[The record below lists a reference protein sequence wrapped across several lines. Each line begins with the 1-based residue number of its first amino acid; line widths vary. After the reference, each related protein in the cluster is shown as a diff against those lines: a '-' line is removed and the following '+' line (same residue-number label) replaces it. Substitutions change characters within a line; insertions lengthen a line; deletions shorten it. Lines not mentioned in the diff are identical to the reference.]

1 MLLAIALAMASV
13 TTSFDVSGVHVI
25 LRQNNANNVVA
36 ANLYLL
42 GGARQVTEGNAGIE
56 PILLDVSE
64 RGTQRYPK
72 NALRRADVAAGERDS
87 QWRRVLTGRCSEY
100 RSSTEV
106 FDSTWAIF
114 ADRVM
119 RPTLAK
125 SEVSLVKAQY
135 LSGIRQRRDDP
146 DALAEYLADS
156 IAFVGHPYAVSVGG
170 NEAVAS
176 GSRFGHAPRLSPDAV
191 RDVTNAAGRG
201 RKHRSRAHR
210 ATGDPIDR
218 TAPCGLHISGPP
230 RPAYPNCKQR
240 VVIERRQLPTNYILG
255 YYSGPLA
262 NGRDY
267 QALRVATSVLTGRM
281 FAEIR
286 TRQNLTYDV
295 HAPFVDRAA
304 TAGGLY
310 VSTVAPDTT
319 LKLMRAAIVDLQQG
333 MLDPAGLRQL
343 EEQFIT
349 EYFLDNETNAAQA
362 DFLARSE
369 LYEGDYKEA
378 DRFVDELKTRDTGGC
393 PTCGQE
399 IHEGIPVRVR
409 RRSVEAE
416 RANLQPVLMITRA
429 GSLGEFFRDRP
440 RIHRAAV

>member
-1 MLLAIALAMASV
+1 MLLSIALVMASL
-13 TTSFDVSGVHVI
+13 TTSFEVSGVRVI

-42 GGARQVTEGNAGIE
+42 GGARQVTESNAGVE

-64 RGTQRYPK
+64 RGTRHYPK
-72 NALRRADVAAGERDS
+72 NSLRRAMSRLGSEIVVAPRADWTMFGI
-87 QWRRVLTGRCSEY
+87 

-114 ADRVM
+114 TDRVM
-119 RPTLAK
+119 RPNLAK
-125 SEVSLVKAQY
+125 SEINLVKAQY

-146 DALAEYLADS
+146 DALAAYLADS
-156 IAFVGHPYAVSVGG
+156 MTFVGHPYAVSVSG
-170 NEAVAS
+170 NERSLQAVDSAALREYHRTQFVT
-176 GSRFGHAPRLSPDAV
+176 SRMLLVVVGNID
-191 RDVTNAAGRG
+191 
-201 RKHRSRAHR
+201 RAHIER
-210 ATGDPIDR
+210 LVSQSIGQLPR
-218 TAPCGLHISGPP
+218 GEYKWTAPSRVPELPT
-230 RPAYPNCKQR
+230 A

-319 LKLMRAAIVDLQQG
+319 LKLMRAAIVDLQRG
-333 MLDPAGLRQL
+333 TLDPAGLKQL

-362 DFLARSE
+362 DFLARSQ
-369 LYEGDYKEA
+369 LYEGDYREA
-378 DRFVDELKTRDTGGC
+378 DRFVDELKSITPEDV
-393 PTCGQE
+393 Q
-399 IHEGIPVRVR
+399 RVAR
-409 RRSVEAE
+409 KYMKGFRFAYVGDPSKLNPRT
-416 RANLQPVLMITRA
+416 I
-429 GSLGEFFRDRP
+429 SLF
-440 RIHRAAV
+440 

>member
-1 MLLAIALAMASV
+1 MLLSIALAMASL

-72 NALRRADVAAGERDS
+72 NSLRRAMSRLG
-87 QWRRVLTGRCSEY
+87 SEIVIAPSADWTMFGI

-119 RPTLAK
+119 HPNLAK
-125 SEVSLVKAQY
+125 AEVNVVKSQY

-146 DALAEYLADS
+146 DALAGYLADS
-156 IAFVGHPYAVSVGG
+156 ITFVGHPYAVSVTGTERSLQAVDSATLRDYHRTQFVTSRMLLVVVG
-170 NEAVAS
+170 NV
-176 GSRFGHAPRLSPDAV
+176 D
-191 RDVTNAAGRG
+191 
-201 RKHRSRAHR
+201 RAHIER
-210 ATGDPIDR
+210 LVSQSIGRLPGGEYKW
-218 TAPCGLHISGPP
+218 TAPP
-230 RPAYPNCKQR
+230 RVPESQTA
-240 VVIERRQLPTNYILG
+240 VVIERRLLPTNYIIG

-343 EEQFIT
+343 EDQFIT

-369 LYEGDYKEA
+369 LYGGDYKEA
-378 DRFVDELKTRDTGGC
+378 DRFVDELK
-393 PTCGQE
+393 
-399 IHEGIPVRVR
+399 RVSPEDIQRVAR
-409 RRSVEAE
+409 RYMKGFRFAYVGDPSKL
-416 RANLQPVLMITRA
+416 NPQTI
-429 GSLGEFFRDRP
+429 SLF
-440 RIHRAAV
+440 

>member
-1 MLLAIALAMASV
+1 MLSSLLLSVAMALASA

-42 GGARQVTEGNAGIE
+42 GGARQVTEANAGIE
-56 PILLDVSE
+56 PILLEVSE
-64 RGTQRYPK
+64 RGTAKYPRS
-72 NALRRADVAAGERDS
+72 AIRRAMARLGSEIVVAPNSDWTMFGI
-87 QWRRVLTGRCSEY
+87 

-114 ADRVM
+114 ADRLT
-119 RPTLAK
+119 RPTLSK
-125 SEVSLVKAQY
+125 TDVGLVKAQY

-146 DALAEYLADS
+146 DALADYLADS
-156 IAFVGHPYAVSVGG
+156 ITFVGHPYSVSVVG
-170 NEAVAS
+170 NEKSIQALDSAALREYQRTQFVT
-176 GSRFGHAPRLSPDAV
+176 SRMLLVVIGNVD
-191 RDVTNAAGRG
+191 
-201 RKHRSRAHR
+201 RAHIER
-210 ATGDPIDR
+210 LVSETIGQLPR
-218 TAPCGLHISGPP
+218 GGYKWTAPP
-230 RPAYPNCKQR
+230 RIPEASTAL
-240 VVIERRQLPTNYILG
+240 VVERRQLPTNYILG

-262 NGRDY
+262 SGADY
-267 QALRVATSVLTGRM
+267 PALRVATSVLTGRM

-319 LKLMRAAIVDLQQG
+319 LKLMRAAVQDLQQG
-333 MLDPAGLRQL
+333 MLDPVGLKQL

-362 DFLARSE
+362 DFLARAQ
-369 LYEGDYKEA
+369 LYEGDYRAA
-378 DRFVDELKTRDTGGC
+378 DRFVAELKSVT
-393 PTCGQE
+393 PEAVQ
-399 IHEGIPVRVR
+399 RVAR
-409 RRSVEAE
+409 RYMKGFRFAYVGDPSKLDP
-416 RANLQPVLMITRA
+416 RTI
-429 GSLGEFFRDRP
+429 SLF
-440 RIHRAAV
+440 

>member
-1 MLLAIALAMASV
+1 MLLSIALAMASL

-56 PILLDVSE
+56 PLLLDVSE
-64 RGTQRYPK
+64 RGTQHYPK
-72 NALRRADVAAGERDS
+72 NSLRRAMSRLGSEIVVAPSADWTMFGI
-87 QWRRVLTGRCSEY
+87 

-114 ADRVM
+114 ADRVIH
-119 RPTLAK
+119 PTLAK
-125 SEVSLVKAQY
+125 VEVNLVRSQY

-146 DALAEYLADS
+146 DALASYLADS
-156 IAFVGHPYAVSVGG
+156 ITFVGHPYSVSVSG
-170 NEAVAS
+170 NEQSLQAVDSVALRAYHRTQFVT
-176 GSRFGHAPRLSPDAV
+176 SRMLLVVVGNID
-191 RDVTNAAGRG
+191 
-201 RKHRSRAHR
+201 RAHIER
-210 ATGDPIDR
+210 LVNQSIGQLPR
-218 TAPCGLHISGPP
+218 GEYKWTAPP
-230 RPAYPNCKQR
+230 RIPESQTA

-310 VSTVAPDTT
+310 VSTVSPDTT

-333 MLDPAGLRQL
+333 MLDAGGLRQL

-378 DRFVDELKTRDTGGC
+378 DRFVDELKSVT
-393 PTCGQE
+393 PEAVQ
-399 IHEGIPVRVR
+399 RVAR
-409 RRSVEAE
+409 KYMKGFRFAYVGDPSKLNPRT
-416 RANLQPVLMITRA
+416 I
-429 GSLGEFFRDRP
+429 SLF
-440 RIHRAAV
+440 

>member
-1 MLLAIALAMASV
+1 MLLAIALALTSA
-13 TTSFDVSGVHVI
+13 TTSFDVSGVRVI
-25 LRQNNANNVVA
+25 LRQNDANNVVA

-42 GGARQVTEGNAGIE
+42 GGSRQVTDATAGIE
-56 PILLDVSE
+56 PVLLDVSE

-72 NALRRADVAAGERDS
+72 NSLRNAMSKLGSEIVVAPSADWTMMGI
-87 QWRRVLTGRCSEY
+87 

-106 FDSTWAIF
+106 FDSTWSVF

-119 RPTLAK
+119 HPTLAK
-125 SEVSLVKAQY
+125 SEVALVKAQY

-146 DALAEYLADS
+146 DALADYLADS
-156 IAFVGHPYAVSVGG
+156 IAYVGHPYSVSVVG
-170 NEAVAS
+170 NEKSIQAIDSAALREYHRNQFVT
-176 GSRFGHAPRLSPDAV
+176 SRMLLVVVGNVD
-191 RDVTNAAGRG
+191 
-201 RKHRSRAHR
+201 RAHIER
-210 ATGDPIDR
+210 LVSQSIGRLPKGDYKW
-218 TAPCGLHISGPP
+218 TAPP
-230 RPAYPNCKQR
+230 RIPEGQTA

-262 NGRDY
+262 SGADY

-319 LKLMRAAIVDLQQG
+319 LKLMRAAVVDLQTG
-333 MLDPAGLRQL
+333 MLDPVGLRQL
-343 EEQFIT
+343 EQQFIT

-362 DFLARSE
+362 DFLARSQ
-369 LYEGDYKEA
+369 LYEGDYREA
-378 DRFVDELKTRDTGGC
+378 DRFVNELKNVT
-393 PTCGQE
+393 PEAVQ
-399 IHEGIPVRVR
+399 RVAR
-409 RRSVEAE
+409 RY
-416 RANLQPVLMITRA
+416 MK
-429 GSLGEFFRDRP
+429 GFRFAYVGDPSKLDP
-440 RIHRAAV
+440 RTIALF

>member
-1 MLLAIALAMASV
+1 MLLSIALAMASL

-42 GGARQVTEGNAGIE
+42 GGARQVTEANAGIE

-72 NALRRADVAAGERDS
+72 NSLRRAMSRLGSEIVVAPSADWTMFGI
-87 QWRRVLTGRCSEY
+87 

-119 RPTLAK
+119 RPNLTK
-125 SEVSLVKAQY
+125 SEVNLVKAQY

-146 DALAEYLADS
+146 DALAGYLADS
-156 IAFVGHPYAVSVGG
+156 ITFVGHPYAVSVGG
-170 NEAVAS
+170 NERSLQAVDSAALREYLRTQFVT
-176 GSRFGHAPRLSPDAV
+176 SRMLLVVVGNID
-191 RDVTNAAGRG
+191 
-201 RKHRSRAHR
+201 RAHIER
-210 ATGDPIDR
+210 LVSQSIGQLPRGGYRWSA
-218 TAPCGLHISGPP
+218 PP
-230 RPAYPNCKQR
+230 RVPESQTA

-295 HAPFVDRAA
+295 HAPFIDRAA

-333 MLDPAGLRQL
+333 LLDPAGLRQL

-378 DRFVDELKTRDTGGC
+378 DRFVDDLK
-393 PTCGQE
+393 
-399 IHEGIPVRVR
+399 RVTPEDVQR
-409 RRSVEAE
+409 VARKYMKGFRFAYVGDPSKL
-416 RANLQPVLMITRA
+416 NPQTI
-429 GSLGEFFRDRP
+429 SLF
-440 RIHRAAV
+440 

>member
-1 MLLAIALAMASV
+1 MLLSIALAMASL

-72 NALRRADVAAGERDS
+72 NSLRRAMSRLGSEIVVAPSADWTMFGI
-87 QWRRVLTGRCSEY
+87 

-119 RPTLAK
+119 HPNLAK
-125 SEVSLVKAQY
+125 AEVNLVKSQY

-146 DALAEYLADS
+146 DALAGYLADS
-156 IAFVGHPYAVSVGG
+156 ITFVGHPYAVSVTGTERSLQAVDSATLRDYHRTQFVTSRMLLVVVG
-170 NEAVAS
+170 NV
-176 GSRFGHAPRLSPDAV
+176 D
-191 RDVTNAAGRG
+191 
-201 RKHRSRAHR
+201 RAHIER
-210 ATGDPIDR
+210 LVSQSIGRLPR
-218 TAPCGLHISGPP
+218 GEYKWTAPP
-230 RPAYPNCKQR
+230 RVPESQTA
-240 VVIERRQLPTNYILG
+240 VVIERRQLPTNYIIG

-343 EEQFIT
+343 EDQFIT

-369 LYEGDYKEA
+369 LYGGDYKEA
-378 DRFVDELKTRDTGGC
+378 DRFVDELK
-393 PTCGQE
+393 
-399 IHEGIPVRVR
+399 RVSPEDIQRVAR
-409 RRSVEAE
+409 RYMKGFRFAYVGDPSKLNP
-416 RANLQPVLMITRA
+416 RTI
-429 GSLGEFFRDRP
+429 SLF
-440 RIHRAAV
+440 

>member
-1 MLLAIALAMASV
+1 MLLSIALAMASL
-13 TTSFDVSGVHVI
+13 TTSFDVAGVHVI
-25 LRQNNANNVVA
+25 LRQNNANNVIA

-42 GGARQVTEGNAGIE
+42 GGSRQLTDANAGIE
-56 PILLDVSE
+56 PILLEVSD

-72 NALRRADVAAGERDS
+72 SAQRRAMSRLG
-87 QWRRVLTGRCSEY
+87 SEIVTAPSADWTMFGI

-125 SEVSLVKAQY
+125 SEINLVKAQY

-146 DALAEYLADS
+146 EALADYLADS
-156 IAFVGHPYAVSVGG
+156 ITYVGHPYAVSVVG
-170 NEAVAS
+170 NESSIQALDSAS
-176 GSRFGHAPRLSPDAV
+176 LREYHRNQFITSRMLLVVVGNVD
-191 RDVTNAAGRG
+191 
-201 RKHRSRAHR
+201 RAHIER
-210 ATGDPIDR
+210 LVTQSLGQLPR
-218 TAPCGLHISGPP
+218 GSYKWTPPP
-230 RPAYPNCKQR
+230 RIPELSTA
-240 VVIERRQLPTNYILG
+240 VVVVRRQLPTNYILG

-262 NGRDY
+262 SGRDY

-286 TRQNLTYDV
+286 ARQSLTYDV

-304 TAGGLY
+304 TTGGLS
-310 VSTVAPDTT
+310 VSTVSPDTT

-333 MLDPAGLRQL
+333 MLDPAGLKQL

-362 DFLARSE
+362 DFLARSQ
-369 LYEGDYKEA
+369 LYGGDYREA
-378 DRFVDELKTRDTGGC
+378 DRFMDEVKSVTPEDV
-393 PTCGQE
+393 Q
-399 IHEGIPVRVR
+399 RVAR
-409 RRSVEAE
+409 KYMKGFRFAYVGDPSKLNPRT
-416 RANLQPVLMITRA
+416 I
-429 GSLGEFFRDRP
+429 SLF
-440 RIHRAAV
+440 

>member
-1 MLLAIALAMASV
+1 MLLSIALALTSL

-25 LRQNNANNVVA
+25 LRQNDANNVVA

-42 GGARQVTEGNAGIE
+42 GGARQVTEANAGIE

-64 RGTQRYPK
+64 RGTEHYPK
-72 NALRRADVAAGERDS
+72 NALRRAMSRLGSEIAVAPNPDWTMFGI
-87 QWRRVLTGRCSEY
+87 

-119 RPTLAK
+119 HPTLTRA
-125 SEVSLVKAQY
+125 EVNVVKAQY

-146 DALAEYLADS
+146 DALADYLADS
-156 IAFVGHPYAVSVGG
+156 ITFVGHPYAVSVVG
-170 NEAVAS
+170 NERSIQAIDS
-176 GSRFGHAPRLSPDAV
+176 
-191 RDVTNAAGRG
+191 AALRNY
-201 RKHRSRAHR
+201 HRSEFVTSRMLLVVVGNVDRAHIER
-210 ATGDPIDR
+210 LVAQSIGQLPRGTYKWS
-218 TAPCGLHISGPP
+218 APP
-230 RPAYPNCKQR
+230 RVPENPTAL
-240 VVIERRQLPTNYILG
+240 VIERRQLPTNYILG

-262 NGRDY
+262 KGPDY

-304 TAGGLY
+304 TVGGLY
-310 VSTVAPDTT
+310 VSTVSPDTT

-333 MLDPAGLRQL
+333 LLDPVGLKQL

-362 DFLARSE
+362 DFLARSQ
-369 LYEGDYKEA
+369 LYEGDYHEA
-378 DRFVDELKTRDTGGC
+378 DRFVDELKSVT
-393 PTCGQE
+393 PEAVQ
-399 IHEGIPVRVR
+399 RVAR
-409 RRSVEAE
+409 KYMKGFRFAYVGDPSKL
-416 RANLQPVLMITRA
+416 NLQTLN
-429 GSLGEFFRDRP
+429 LF
-440 RIHRAAV
+440 

>member
-1 MLLAIALAMASV
+1 MLLAIAAAILAQA

-42 GGARQVTEGNAGIE
+42 GGARQVTDANAGIE

-64 RGTQRYPK
+64 RGTLHYPK
-72 NALRRADVAAGERDS
+72 NSLRRAMSRLG
-87 QWRRVLTGRCSEY
+87 SEIVTTPTADWTMFGI
-100 RSSTEV
+100 RSSAEV

-119 RPTLAK
+119 TPTFAQ
-125 SEVSLVKAQY
+125 SEVNLVKGQY

-146 DALAEYLADS
+146 DALADYLADS
-156 IAFVGHPYAVSVGG
+156 ITFVGHPYAVSVIG
-170 NEAVAS
+170 NEKSIQGLDSAALRNYHKAQLVT
-176 GSRFGHAPRLSPDAV
+176 SRMLLVVVGNID
-191 RDVTNAAGRG
+191 
-201 RKHRSRAHR
+201 RAHIER
-210 ATGDPIDR
+210 LVNQSIGKLPKGSYAW
-218 TAPCGLHISGPP
+218 TAPP
-230 RPAYPNCKQR
+230 RIPESPTAL
-240 VVIERRQLPTNYILG
+240 VVERRALPTNYILG

-262 NGRDY
+262 SGEDY

-319 LKLMRAAIVDLQQG
+319 LKLMRAAILDLQTG
-333 MLDPAGLRQL
+333 TLDPVGLKQL

-362 DFLARSE
+362 DFLARSQ
-369 LYEGDYKEA
+369 LYEGDYREA
-378 DRFVDELKTRDTGGC
+378 DRFVDDLK
-393 PTCGQE
+393 
-399 IHEGIPVRVR
+399 RVTPEAVQRVAR
-409 RRSVEAE
+409 RYMK
-416 RANLQPVLMITRA
+416 N
-429 GSLGEFFRDRP
+429 FRFAYVGDP
-440 RIHRAAV
+440 SKLNPATIALF